1 MDGDV
6 RRKLEM
12 VTRSVEFH
20 GANPSDSQEYE
31 QFVKGVGDRLARAA
45 VLLTQQ
51 REGLID
57 VHAGSAR
64 KQELLRTIRTVHLP
78 HLTRAGQA
86 SAVDDHE
93 LGKVFARK
101 PGSDT
106 LLGFRSAV
114 GAMLAAAQEHKDVL
128 VKHGASS
135 QVLDDLVK
143 TVAEFDA
150 ATELASKGR
159 SVHVGASS
167 ELKVLATS
175 LVQSVRMMDGVNRLR
190 FRDNPALL
198 AAWRNVSRIHATPK
212 STEDA
217 MDSTGAPSPAAAAQ
231 ADGSPAAPA
240 STGNGEARPAA

>member
-1 MDGDV
+1 MDGEV

-12 VTRSVEFH
+12 VTRTVEFH

-31 QFVKGVGDRLARAA
+31 EFVKGIGDRLARAA
-45 VLLTQQ
+45 VLLAQQ

-57 VHAGSAR
+57 VHAGAAR
-64 KQELLRTIRTVHLP
+64 KLDLMRTIRGVHLP

-86 SAVDDHE
+86 AAKDDHE

-106 LLGFRSAV
+106 QLGFRSAV
-114 GAMLAAAQEHKDVL
+114 GTMVAAAQEHKDVL
-128 VKHGASS
+128 VKHGAST
-135 QVLDDLVK
+135 QVLDDLVQML
-143 TVAEFDA
+143 AEFDA

-167 ELKVLATS
+167 ELKVLATG

-198 AAWRNVSRIHATPK
+198 AAWRNVSRVHATRK
-212 STEDA
+212 SADDA
-217 MDSTGAPSPAAAAQ
+217 EDSTGAPSPAAAA
-231 ADGSPAAPA
+231 AEGAPAAAAP
-240 STGNGEARPAA
+240 TGNGEARPAA